1 MTLAFAAD
9 QPTEM
14 SYSVKML
21 ERARRNGIKGVYSH
35 SGHIVGQDCAH
46 LLSTECVLAGLGRRR
61 EEINKYVLVRRDTPR
76 LPVSERVR
84 TCVAAA

>member
-1 MTLAFAAD
+1 M
-9 QPTEM
+9 E
-14 SYSVKML
+14 
-21 ERARRNGIKGVYSH
+21 IKGVYSH

-61 EEINKYVLVRRDTPR
+61 EEINKYVVVRRDTPR

-84 TCVAAA
+84 TCVAAAQFLRFRGTLLGSLGFLEY